1 MISDEMREL
10 LSAYA
15 DGELRDTDA
24 ARVEEMVKRDASLRR
39 EIADFRGL
47 GRTLKAWDL
56 AENSDAP
63 SPQLKARA
71 LARARTFVAGTTAP
85 GAGRLLLLRRA
96 LAAAAL
102 LLSAGLGLLLARG
115 ATAAAVTV
123 HAEQPRIATAPLA
136 PLPRFVADP
145 APDAAL
151 PREEES
157 VALARAFWS
166 RVSLRDLFE
175 GRSARGAYHDGVF
188 WEDGPYA
195 LFVRMREE
203 LGVIDRLRASLP
215 EERETRTGVWNAEAL
230 QIVRGFEPARAAE
243 ALVLFRRAVRDAAE
257 PVRALGAKGHSIM
270 DHEPDPMR
278 VLVANETDEP
288 VLLLL
293 GEVLVAGDK
302 TRRTRVVAADSWIGA
317 RDTQIVPVA
326 WADAVE
332 APVPWRA
339 NLDVRQAAL
348 GPTLRRALAGRPGR
362 NEAFLRSVAESA
374 GGRALADDLDRKD
387 AVLERRLAHLLKSL
401 DAPGDASL
409 SGFAVLA
416 GGEVKGV
423 ELFGDH
429 ALMMAMA
436 PRLLRGYLREL
447 GDALDLRAPGAQ
459 EGEMLRMAELLVVG
473 TPARTLQV
481 EERRRD
487 GWPVALGLRE
497 VTLRGPGGKVIGH
510 GLMARDRPVHLAL
523 FP

>member
-24 ARVEEMVKRDASLRR
+24 ARVEEMVKRDAALRR
-39 EIADFRGL
+39 EIADLRGL
-47 GRTLKAWDL
+47 GRTLRAWDE
-56 AENSDAP
+56 AEHAVPP

-71 LARARTFVAGTTAP
+71 MARARSFVAGPPAV
-85 GAGRLLLLRRA
+85 GAGRLFPPRRS

-102 LLSAGLGLLLARG
+102 LASAALGLLLARG
-115 ATAAAVTV
+115 SPPSTVTV
-123 HAEQPRIATAPLA
+123 EAEQPRIATAPLA
-136 PLPRFVADP
+136 PLPDLAGAP
-145 APDAAL
+145 APDSAL

-166 RVSLRDLFE
+166 RISLRDLFE
-175 GRSARGAYHDGVF
+175 GSSARGAYHDGVF

-195 LFVRMREE
+195 LFVRMEEE
-203 LGVIDRLRASLP
+203 LGAIDRLRASLP

-230 QIVRGFEPARAAE
+230 QLVRGFEPARAAE
-243 ALVLFRRAVRDAAE
+243 ALVLFRRAARDAVD
-257 PVRALGAKGHSIM
+257 PVRALGVKGHSIM

-288 VLLLL
+288 VLLLM

-302 TRRTRVVAADSWIGA
+302 TRRTRVVAADSWVGA

-348 GPTLRRALAGRPGR
+348 GPALRRMLAGRPGR
-362 NEAFLRSVAESA
+362 DAAFLQSVAESA
-374 GGRALADDLDRKD
+374 GGRTLADDLDRKD
-387 AVLERRLAHLLKSL
+387 SVLERRLAQLLKSL
-401 DAPGDASL
+401 EGSGDASL
-409 SGFAVLA
+409 TGFAVLA

-423 ELFGDH
+423 ELFSDP
-429 ALMMAMA
+429 ALMRSMA

-447 GDALDLRAPGAQ
+447 GDSLDLRAPGAR
-459 EGEMLRMAELLVVG
+459 EAEMLRVAERMVLG

-487 GWPVALGLRE
+487 GWPAALGLRE